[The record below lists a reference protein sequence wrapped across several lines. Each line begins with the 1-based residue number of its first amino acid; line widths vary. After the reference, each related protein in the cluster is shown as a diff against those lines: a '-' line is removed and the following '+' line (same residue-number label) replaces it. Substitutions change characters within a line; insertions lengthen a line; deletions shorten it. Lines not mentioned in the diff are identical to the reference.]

1 MLLDTHAHL
10 YSAKFDRD
18 RDEMLQRAIDA
29 GVEGFY
35 LPNIDLA
42 SIEGML
48 ALTDRYPERVFPMM
62 GLHPCDVKA
71 GFREQLSEIESW
83 LDRREFCAVGE
94 IGIDLYWDKTYVQEQ
109 IEAFQMQCGW
119 AVRRG
124 LPICIHSRESIDLI
138 LELLEEMPEAQRPTG
153 VFHCFTG
160 TLAQADRILDLG
172 FKMGLG
178 GVLTFKNSG
187 LDKVAVDLPLDSL
200 ILETDAPYLAPTP
213 YRGKRNESSYIP
225 LVAQKLADIKGISVE
240 EVARATTANGFALF
254 GTNDFLRK
262 RFGDIA

>member
-1 MLLDTHAHL
+1 MFLDTHAHL
-10 YSAKFDRD
+10 YSAKFSEDRD
-18 RDEMLQRAIDA
+18 AMLQRAIDA

-35 LPNIDLA
+35 LPNIDVA

-48 ALTDRYPERVFPMM
+48 ALSDQYPERVFPMM

-71 GFREQLSEIESW
+71 DFREQLATIEQW

-94 IGIDLYWDKTYVQEQ
+94 IGIDLYWDKTYVDQQ
-109 IEAFQMQCGW
+109 IEAFRTQCGW
-119 AVRRG
+119 AVRRQ

-138 LELLEEMPEAQRPTG
+138 SELLEEMPPEERPTG

-160 TLAQADRILDLG
+160 TLLQAERILNLG

-187 LDKVAVDLPLDSL
+187 LDKVAVDLPLDAL

-213 YRGKRNESSYIP
+213 HRGKRNESAYIP
-225 LVAQKLADIKGISVE
+225 LVAQKLAEIKGISVE
-240 EVARATTANGFALF
+240 EVARVTTANGFELF
-254 GTNDFLRK
+254 GTSAFLRT
-262 RFGDIA
+262 RFEG